1 MHRLNGCRPKY
12 SKYKTRHNAIEKILI
27 EAIRSTTNQR
37 LVIRRSTQVRMTGAA
52 ALSERNQRLMP
63 DLWYFDRVKNCIQ
76 VIEITVPYD
85 SVDDDGRSKVAIRRE
100 EKIRKYE
107 DLVTEIRNRWEIAAH
122 LHIVVVSS
130 LGTVPKDTKRELLS
144 LLGGDTKLVNE
155 ISRSLALAAV
165 RESALIYWG
174 IDPTQQ
180 RADNHEVNP
189 AQDDDGENPTDQDE
203 DVDPNLIAR
212 LFESPTE
219 HDTDGSAT
227 PEHVSEHDDAH
238 INQDDERII
247 M

>member
-12 SKYKTRHNAIEKILI
+12 TKYKTRHNAIEKILI

-85 SVDDDGRSKVAIRRE
+85 STDEDGRSKVKIRRE
-100 EKIRKYE
+100 EKSQKYR
-107 DLVTEIRNRWEIAAH
+107 DLITEIRTQWAVAAH
-122 LHIVVVSS
+122 LHVIVVSS
-130 LGTVPKDTKRELLS
+130 LGTVPKDTKLDLLS
-144 LLGGDTKLVNE
+144 LLGGDSKLVNE

-174 IDPTQQ
+174 IDPTRQ

-189 AQDDDGENPTDQDE
+189 AQNDDGQIPEDT
-203 DVDPNLIAR
+203 DVDPDLIDQ
-212 LFESPTE
+212 LFESPTNN
-219 HDTDGSAT
+219 DSDSSAASD
-227 PEHVSEHDDAH
+227 HVDPHDDASIAH
-238 INQDDERII
+238 DAERVIV
-247 M
+247 